1 MGHDTLLSLKRLNV
15 IQTIFG
21 ETVAFSMRTFR
32 FTSGGSV
39 DNEQQQTIDCN
50 LHLEPIA
57 DITQDQAAD
66 CTCHTQDQ
74 CTSNTGFTSDK
85 TH

>member
-1 MGHDTLLSLKRLNV
+1 MGHATLLFLKRLNV

-39 DNEQQQTIDCN
+39 DNEQQQTIECN
-50 LHLEPIA
+50 IHLEPIA

-66 CTCHTQDQ
+66 CTC
-74 CTSNTGFTSDK
+74 FTEDDCISK
-85 TH
+85 

>member
-1 MGHDTLLSLKRLNV
+1 
-15 IQTIFG
+15 
-21 ETVAFSMRTFR
+21 MRTFR
-32 FTSGGSV
+32 FTAGDAV

-74 CTSNTGFTSDK
+74 CTSKYYF
-85 TH
+85 

>member
-74 CTSNTGFTSDK
+74 CTSKYYF
-85 TH
+85 